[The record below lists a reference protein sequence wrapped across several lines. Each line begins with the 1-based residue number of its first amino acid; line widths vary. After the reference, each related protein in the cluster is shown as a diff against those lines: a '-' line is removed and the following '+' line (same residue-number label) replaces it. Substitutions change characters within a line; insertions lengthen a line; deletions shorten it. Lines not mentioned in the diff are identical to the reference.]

1 MPLSPN
7 LLTGTQ
13 SVAWTSGA
21 PPTGAIPELV
31 FLGRDDAG
39 LGPIQVALATVS
51 TPPSKETMRALHALR
66 KGKSTIQLVVGAI
79 LGDRIW
85 IFGPDERTQVIESLP
100 LDQGCRQLQSALD
113 EPNALAAYTR
123 LGQFRR
129 SLDTTSLVGVT
140 NSGLFASYHIRENVP
155 KRADWQEACAKSKP
169 WLSLRTDQL
178 IKALGFNSEK
188 TAGNALL
195 LSSGTPQSKAVA
207 ILLDESEQFDSTS
220 ARHTGISPVAFGLNV
235 AARQGVPWLFVLRK
249 DQIRIYPAK
258 DGVGV
263 GQKGQVETYLEI
275 DLAAIDS
282 ERAGLLALI
291 FSADALE
298 SNGTAHELLEGSQRF
313 ASQLGLRLRE
323 RIYEHV
329 VPQLSKSV
337 AEHLRDQGTALD
349 SEGLSLAYRLT
360 LRILFRLLFQAY
372 AEDRGLLPAGRN
384 EGYDANSLKTI
395 AKRIIN
401 TPAEQFGKSKT
412 LWFDLVQV
420 WDAIDEGNETWNV
433 PAYNGG
439 LFGTDPEIH
448 AEGAQIEKL
457 GIQDDI
463 LGPVLQH
470 LLIDISE
477 DNVPG
482 PVDFRSLSVREF
494 GTIYEGLLESSLSVA
509 TQDLT
514 VDSKGAWVP
523 ALKSDSII
531 AAPGDVYFHSAS
543 GERKATGSY
552 FTPSD
557 VVDFLIE
564 SSLEPALLKHL
575 ERIRG
580 HLLKGDEAS
589 AARDFFDFRVA
600 DLAMGSG
607 HFLVAAVDRI
617 EARMRAFL
625 SEKDTQVPGINA
637 ELNRLKIAAQ
647 SALGKDESIFGEI
660 EPASLLRRQIARRC
674 IYGLDLNPLA
684 VELSRLALWIH
695 TFVPGLPM
703 SNLDHGL
710 VCANSLTGIGT
721 VDEALHALSPD
732 LPKQP
737 LSKGRGAP
745 MSFYENSIV
754 ENLEKAKTLLID
766 VANSDEAKKS
776 EVKNSAVLSKNA
788 RLAAEPT
795 RDIFNA
801 AIAAR
806 VGVFNPANI
815 FDEVELSRLANTNE
829 TREIVS
835 RLNPAHMPYL
845 FPEVFMRDHPGFDVL
860 LGNPPWEKL
869 HVNSDSWWSTKYPGF
884 KSLGADK
891 KEVFIEKLMRERPD
905 LRVEF
910 ENVVS
915 TTKSVAESIV
925 KGPFPGIGDAHIDL
939 FAAFAWRFW
948 TLLRTE
954 GTLGI
959 VLPRG
964 ALSGA
969 ATAQWRKE
977 VFVQSE
983 IQAVTLLNNK
993 GWVFP
998 NVHPQTSISV
1008 LSITK
1013 TSNPPTLKM
1022 VGPYSSRQEF
1032 SDATKEIDALR
1043 DLIDPR
1049 DFVDGSDIASIPLL
1063 QGLGIEIFTTM
1074 NRAPRL
1080 SEKTA
1085 GWEVRPV
1092 QGDIN
1097 QTTNRDLIRFDAS
1110 GTPAKNEIEVW
1121 TGKTFN
1127 IYELEKG
1134 PIVGLTN
1141 SKDLGTYLS
1150 TKLERQL
1157 KLQSSSFYGLKLG
1170 QPPLE
1175 TLPLQKFRLAF
1186 RDVTNRTNTRTAIFT
1201 LIPEN
1206 VCLVESAP
1214 YLFRKGGSAS
1224 TDAYLLGVFNS
1235 IIFDWYARLFVEGHL
1250 KFYILNNLPV
1260 PRVDLKTGNLLQRIG
1275 FSTLEGNYKI
1285 IEDRIV
1291 QLVATLLNRDI
1302 KYKSWLATL
1311 SIKIEHKI
1319 SGSEIE
1325 EELAE
1330 IDALVAKL
1338 YGLNEKHI
1346 AYIFK
1351 TFHRGADY
1359 SERLN
1364 KVTKYF
1370 QAISK

>member
-1 MPLSPN
+1 MPINQS
-7 LLTGTQ
+7 LLTGAQ
-13 SVAWTSGA
+13 AVAWTA
-21 PPTGAIPELV
+21 ATPPNGVIPELV
-31 FLGRDDAG
+31 YMGRDDAG

-155 KRADWQEACAKSKP
+155 KRSDWKGACAKSKP

-178 IKALGFNSEK
+178 IKALGFKSEK

-195 LSSGTPQSKAVA
+195 LTSGRPLSKAVA

-291 FSADALE
+291 FSAEALE
-298 SNGTAHELLEGSQRF
+298 PNGTAHELLEGSQRF

-337 AEHLRDQGTALD
+337 AEHLRDQGTTLD

-395 AKRIIN
+395 AKRIID

-514 VDSKGAWVP
+514 VDSKGAWIP
-523 ALKSDSII
+523 ASKSDQVL
-531 AAPGDVYFHSAS
+531 AAAGDVYFHSAS

-552 FTPSD
+552 FTPGV
-557 VVDFLIE
+557 VVDQLIDR
-564 SSLEPALLKHL
+564 SLDPALDAHL
-575 ERIRG
+575 ERIKK
-580 HLLKGDEAS
+580 HLGAGDEAA

-617 EARMRAFL
+617 EAKMRTFL
-625 SEKDTQVPGINA
+625 AEKETQVPGINA
-637 ELNRLKIAAQ
+637 ELHRLAQAAKA
-647 SALGKDESIFGEI
+647 ALGKDESAIGEI
-660 EPASLLRRQIARRC
+660 EPAALLRRQIARRC
-674 IYGLDLNPLA
+674 IYGLDINPLA
-684 VELSRLALWIH
+684 VELSRLAIWIH

-703 SNLDHGL
+703 SSLDHGL

-721 VDEALHALSPD
+721 IDEALQALQPDIPIVPLKKGHARLVSVFEGVITD
-732 LPKQP
+732 
-737 LSKGRGAP
+737 
-745 MSFYENSIV
+745 
-754 ENLEKAKTLLID
+754 NLEKASKLLIE

-776 EVKNSAVLSKNA
+776 EVKAAATVAKKA
-788 RLAAEPT
+788 RIAAEPT
-795 RDIFNA
+795 KRIFDAAVAARMGMFDPRNIYDNELLMQVSSTSEIAA
-801 AIAAR
+801 AIQQ
-806 VGVFNPANI
+806 
-815 FDEVELSRLANTNE
+815 
-829 TREIVS
+829 
-835 RLNPAHMPYL
+835 LNPAHFPFL
-845 FPEVFMRDHPGFDVL
+845 FPEVFIREKQGFDVI
-860 LGNPPWEKL
+860 LGNPPWEEKVYEEIKFWTL
-869 HVNSDSWWSTKYPGF
+869 HFPGL
-884 KSLGADK
+884 KAIP
-891 KEVFIEKLMRERPD
+891 IEKREEIVKNFHLERPD
-905 LRVEF
+905 LVEIM
-910 ENVVS
+910 ES
-915 TTKSVAESIV
+915 EKSATNEFR
-925 KGPFPGIGDAHIDL
+925 KALNEGPYPGIGTGHADL
-939 FAAFAWRFW
+939 YKAFAWRFIQTLRPDGFFGVVFPRSILSSKGSKEW
-948 TLLRTE
+948 RVELLENNSIPSITLL
-954 GTLGI
+954 
-959 VLPRG
+959 
-964 ALSGA
+964 
-969 ATAQWRKE
+969 K
-977 VFVQSE
+977 
-983 IQAVTLLNNK
+983 NK
-993 GWVFP
+993 AGWVFSGIGEMLTVALIVVQKKRGKVIELSGP
-998 NVHPQTSISV
+998 HISEKGLLDSDRLLFTLSNSEILQWNSEASFPALESKEDFDIFTKLKKSDPLNIWENGNFRPLQGDFNQTTDRELWLSNGLGELEVFKGESFGIWNGDKKKPFATASKSDVVKELVTKRHRQAILQSSPYYGMPLKQDSTSNLPIFRARIAFRDIVRATDTRTMVVALIPPETVLTNKAPYFVNRSENIPQEAFLLSV
-1008 LSITK
+1008 LS
-1013 TSNPPTLKM
+1013 
-1022 VGPYSSRQEF
+1022 
-1032 SDATKEIDALR
+1032 
-1043 DLIDPR
+1043 
-1049 DFVDGSDIASIPLL
+1049 SIPLDWFAKKIVE
-1063 QGLGIEIFTTM
+1063 LGF
-1074 NRAPRL
+1074 NFHL
-1080 SEKTA
+1080 
-1085 GWEVRPV
+1085 
-1092 QGDIN
+1092 IN
-1097 QTTNRDLIRFDAS
+1097 T
-1110 GTPAKNEIEVW
+1110 
-1121 TGKTFN
+1121 
-1127 IYELEKG
+1127 
-1134 PIVGLTN
+1134 
-1141 SKDLGTYLS
+1141 
-1150 TKLERQL
+1150 
-1157 KLQSSSFYGLKLG
+1157 
-1170 QPPLE
+1170 
-1175 TLPLQKFRLAF
+1175 
-1186 RDVTNRTNTRTAIFT
+1186 
-1201 LIPEN
+1201 
-1206 VCLVESAP
+1206 
-1214 YLFRKGGSAS
+1214 
-1224 TDAYLLGVFNS
+1224 
-1235 IIFDWYARLFVEGHL
+1235 
-1250 KFYILNNLPV
+1250 LPV
-1260 PRVDLKTGNLLQRIG
+1260 PKFEISNPLIQRA
-1275 FSTLEGNYKI
+1275 
-1285 IEDRIV
+1285 IEISCKLAWQD
-1291 QLVATLLNRDI
+1291 NR
-1302 KYKSWLATL
+1302 YTEWTRLAGYEVKS
-1311 SIKIEHKI
+1311 KI
-1319 SGSEIE
+1319 SNGESNDAIA
-1325 EELAE
+1325 EL
-1330 IDALVAKL
+1330 DAIMFLL
-1338 YGLNEKHI
+1338 YGLNFEQ
-1346 AYIFK
+1346 ATYIYK
-1351 TFHRGADY
+1351 NFHPNFDFLSQLESMTTYWKIHG
-1359 SERLN
+1359 
-1364 KVTKYF
+1364 K
-1370 QAISK
+1370 